1 MISNPILN
9 LIKKDT
15 IVLIL
20 LAIFS
25 FFVASI
31 LMSGWPAGLVP
42 EIKTPYLF
50 EGDVLAYFMNIQRII
65 ENAWFFENGRSG
77 FPFGSNYLDFPT
89 SDTGNYLIIKLFGT
103 VFNSTAAAANLYFLL
118 GFAICAPITY
128 LVVRSIGLSRENS
141 IACAILYTFSAYHF
155 ARLGHLFFTWY
166 FVIPLFFYT
175 GFKLLSNRTIFTN
188 KNLPW
193 KYKIYY
199 ILYLIILSSFG
210 IYYDLFG
217 CMVLLMCTLIAT
229 VIYKSLSIFIEGF
242 IIILTVTIGL
252 LLNVLPSLLYI
263 AQNGANMIGI
273 NRGAYESE
281 LYAFKIIQLLIPR
294 ADHRI
299 EAFSNFSYYYNS
311 HMPLITENMSASL
324 GAIGAI
330 GFLYLLGFLL
340 FSPFL
345 TKNNPSTDKSHYQI
359 SNLLTLKVLAI
370 LSISLSLFGTIG
382 GGSSLFA
389 LTVTTS
395 FRGWNRL
402 SIFINFIALASI
414 FLVIQSIIQNWRLT
428 KNHSSVISIG
438 IAIIIAILGFYD
450 QTVKSCPE
458 CMATRKVINEK
469 YKDYFSKLETSLPKN
484 AAIFQYPYV
493 IYPESAPINNIF
505 SYDHALGF
513 LFSKDLRWSFGGVQ
527 GREGDWFYSRLS
539 ALPIDQQLL
548 VARNM
553 GFSGIYIDRRAFI
566 TNVENDDR
574 CKNFPLSKQERTQI
588 NCITI
593 NEIESDIEKAIGKS
607 AIEQQIQSSDKQ
619 LAYFPFPSDKV
630 ASAQS
635 TAAKEILS
643 QIGYTLVQGYPKQ
656 IENSFEVPID
666 LTKDNSSF
674 PNYLYGITGLSVI
687 SVKEGVK
694 TGRWS
699 DAYEAKHVTIWL
711 TQELP
716 KKFTLHINAQ
726 AAGLNIFK
734 PVKIKIGNQ
743 VKEVLFDADFRT
755 KSVSFNL
762 EKSAKKIEFIPAD
775 PFRPSRRWGIDD
787 HRKLAIQLAK
797 ISIVPEK

>member
-229 VIYKSLSIFIEGF
+229 VINKSLSIFIEGC

-299 EAFSNFSYYYNS
+299 EAFSNFSF
-311 HMPLITENMSASL
+311 T
-324 GAIGAI
+324 
-330 GFLYLLGFLL
+330 
-340 FSPFL
+340 
-345 TKNNPSTDKSHYQI
+345 
-359 SNLLTLKVLAI
+359 
-370 LSISLSLFGTIG
+370 
-382 GGSSLFA
+382 
-389 LTVTTS
+389 
-395 FRGWNRL
+395 
-402 SIFINFIALASI
+402 
-414 FLVIQSIIQNWRLT
+414 
-428 KNHSSVISIG
+428 
-438 IAIIIAILGFYD
+438 
-450 QTVKSCPE
+450 
-458 CMATRKVINEK
+458 
-469 YKDYFSKLETSLPKN
+469 
-484 AAIFQYPYV
+484 
-493 IYPESAPINNIF
+493 
-505 SYDHALGF
+505 HAF
-513 LFSKDLRWSFGGVQ
+513 
-527 GREGDWFYSRLS
+527 
-539 ALPIDQQLL
+539 
-548 VARNM
+548 
-553 GFSGIYIDRRAFI
+553 
-566 TNVENDDR
+566 
-574 CKNFPLSKQERTQI
+574 
-588 NCITI
+588 
-593 NEIESDIEKAIGKS
+593 
-607 AIEQQIQSSDKQ
+607 
-619 LAYFPFPSDKV
+619 
-630 ASAQS
+630 
-635 TAAKEILS
+635 
-643 QIGYTLVQGYPKQ
+643 
-656 IENSFEVPID
+656 
-666 LTKDNSSF
+666 
-674 PNYLYGITGLSVI
+674 NY
-687 SVKEGVK
+687 
-694 TGRWS
+694 
-699 DAYEAKHVTIWL
+699 
-711 TQELP
+711 
-716 KKFTLHINAQ
+716 
-726 AAGLNIFK
+726 
-734 PVKIKIGNQ
+734 
-743 VKEVLFDADFRT
+743 
-755 KSVSFNL
+755 
-762 EKSAKKIEFIPAD
+762 
-775 PFRPSRRWGIDD
+775 
-787 HRKLAIQLAK
+787 
-797 ISIVPEK
+797 